1 LVELWQTNQ
10 KFFVLIN
17 CQGLGYEIQIL
28 ESFFLKLK
36 TNQISNK
43 KITLWLKHIKK
54 EDSDLLFG
62 FTSKEQKNFFIE
74 ILSIRGVG
82 SQIGMGILNKFS
94 ISEVINAIK
103 TQNKKLICSVP
114 GIGQKMSDRLIL
126 ELKNKFKSELQFEE
140 EKAKDEFEIKDPEIN
155 KMMQDLKLTLQSLN
169 YKNKE
174 INTIMPIIK
183 ESTLLAKKEK
193 NLSFENL
200 LKIAKNNLDKDSS
213 NIGRWRSIINK
224 LKINFMSLDTAE
236 KQKLIE
242 THQVH
247 STDTGSVEV
256 QVAMLSKRISKL
268 SDHLQGNIHDFASR
282 QGLLKMIGKRKRLLS
297 YIKDKNVQRYQELV
311 KKIGIRG
318 WSQLMKKK
326 QSKKKTQN

>member
-1 LVELWQTNQ
+1 MISWINGELVELWQTNQ

-94 ISEVINAIK
+94 IGEVINAIK

-126 ELKNKFKSELQFEE
+126 ELKNKFKSEIQFEE

-155 KMMQDLKLTLQSLN
+155 KMIEDLQLTLQSLN

-174 INTIMPIIK
+174 IKTILPIIIN
-183 ESTLLAKKEK
+183 EVDLFAKKEN

-200 LKIAKNNLDKDSS
+200 LKLAMNYLDKESS
-213 NIGRWRSIINK
+213 NI
-224 LKINFMSLDTAE
+224 
-236 KQKLIE
+236 
-242 THQVH
+242 
-247 STDTGSVEV
+247 
-256 QVAMLSKRISKL
+256 
-268 SDHLQGNIHDFASR
+268 AS
-282 QGLLKMIGKRKRLLS
+282 
-297 YIKDKNVQRYQELV
+297 
-311 KKIGIRG
+311 
-318 WSQLMKKK
+318 
-326 QSKKKTQN
+326 

>member
-1 LVELWQTNQ
+1 LISWINGELVESWQTNQ

-36 TNQISNK
+36 TNQISNR

-82 SQIGMGILNKFS
+82 SQIAMGILNKFS
-94 ISEVINAIK
+94 IGEVINAIK

-114 GIGQKMSDRLIL
+114 GVGQKMSDRLIL
-126 ELKNKFKSELQFEE
+126 ELKNKFKSEIQLEE

-155 KMMQDLKLTLQSLN
+155 KMIEDLQLTLQSLN

-174 INTIMPIIK
+174 IKTILPIIINK
-183 ESTLLAKKEK
+183 VDFLAKKEN

-200 LKIAKNNLDKDSS
+200 LKLAMNFLDKESS
-213 NIGRWRSIINK
+213 NI
-224 LKINFMSLDTAE
+224 
-236 KQKLIE
+236 
-242 THQVH
+242 
-247 STDTGSVEV
+247 
-256 QVAMLSKRISKL
+256 
-268 SDHLQGNIHDFASR
+268 AS
-282 QGLLKMIGKRKRLLS
+282 
-297 YIKDKNVQRYQELV
+297 
-311 KKIGIRG
+311 
-318 WSQLMKKK
+318 
-326 QSKKKTQN
+326 

>member
-1 LVELWQTNQ
+1 LISWISGDLVDFWQTNQ

-28 ESFFLKLK
+28 ESLFLKLK

-43 KITLWLKHIKK
+43 KITLWIKHIKK

-94 ISEVINAIK
+94 IGEVIDAIK

-126 ELKNKFKSELQFEE
+126 ELKNKFKSEIQFEE
-140 EKAKDEFEIKDPEIN
+140 QKANDEFEIKDPEIN
-155 KMMQDLKLTLQSLN
+155 KMIDDLQLTLQSLN

-174 INTIMPIIK
+174 IKTILPIIIN
-183 ESTLLAKKEK
+183 EVGLLAKKES

-200 LKIAKNNLDKDSS
+200 LKLAM
-213 NIGRWRSIINK
+213 NI
-224 LKINFMSLDTAE
+224 
-236 KQKLIE
+236 LI
-242 THQVH
+242 
-247 STDTGSVEV
+247 
-256 QVAMLSKRISKL
+256 
-268 SDHLQGNIHDFASR
+268 
-282 QGLLKMIGKRKRLLS
+282 
-297 YIKDKNVQRYQELV
+297 
-311 KKIGIRG
+311 KKG
-318 WSQLMKKK
+318 
-326 QSKKKTQN
+326 

>member
-1 LVELWQTNQ
+1 MISWINGELVELWQTNQ

-17 CQGLGYEIQIL
+17 CQGLGYEVQIL

-126 ELKNKFKSELQFEE
+126 ELKNKFKSEIQFEE
-140 EKAKDEFEIKDPEIN
+140 EKANDEFEIKDPEIN
-155 KMMQDLKLTLQSLN
+155 KMIEDLQLTLQSLN

-174 INTIMPIIK
+174 IKTILPIIIN
-183 ESTLLAKKEK
+183 EVDFLAKKEN

-200 LKIAKNNLDKDSS
+200 LKLAMNYLDKESS
-213 NIGRWRSIINK
+213 NI
-224 LKINFMSLDTAE
+224 
-236 KQKLIE
+236 
-242 THQVH
+242 
-247 STDTGSVEV
+247 
-256 QVAMLSKRISKL
+256 
-268 SDHLQGNIHDFASR
+268 AS
-282 QGLLKMIGKRKRLLS
+282 
-297 YIKDKNVQRYQELV
+297 
-311 KKIGIRG
+311 
-318 WSQLMKKK
+318 
-326 QSKKKTQN
+326 

>member
-1 LVELWQTNQ
+1 LISWINGDLVDLWQTNQ

-62 FTSKEQKNFFIE
+62 FTSKEQKSFFIE

-94 ISEVINAIK
+94 IGEVINAIK

-126 ELKNKFKSELQFEE
+126 ELKNKFKSEIQFEE
-140 EKAKDEFEIKDPEIN
+140 EKAKNEFEIKDPEIN
-155 KMMQDLKLTLQSLN
+155 KMIEDLQLTLQSLN

-174 INTIMPIIK
+174 IKTILPIIIN
-183 ESTLLAKKEK
+183 EVDFLAKKES

-200 LKIAKNNLDKDSS
+200 LKLAMNYLDKESS
-213 NIGRWRSIINK
+213 NI
-224 LKINFMSLDTAE
+224 
-236 KQKLIE
+236 
-242 THQVH
+242 
-247 STDTGSVEV
+247 
-256 QVAMLSKRISKL
+256 
-268 SDHLQGNIHDFASR
+268 AS
-282 QGLLKMIGKRKRLLS
+282 
-297 YIKDKNVQRYQELV
+297 
-311 KKIGIRG
+311 
-318 WSQLMKKK
+318 
-326 QSKKKTQN
+326 

>member
-1 LVELWQTNQ
+1 MISWINGELVELWQTNQ

-43 KITLWLKHIKK
+43 NITLWIKHIKK

-62 FTSKEQKNFFIE
+62 FTSKDQKNFFVE

-126 ELKNKFKSELQFEE
+126 ELKSKFKSKILSEE
-140 EKAKDEFEIKDPEIN
+140 EKSKVECEIKDPETN
-155 KMMQDLKLTLQSLN
+155 KMIEDLQLTLQSLN

-174 INTIMPIIK
+174 VNTILPIIIK
-183 ESTLLAKKEK
+183 KIDLLTNKEK

-200 LKIAKNNLDKDSS
+200 LKLAMNHLDGESS
-213 NIGRWRSIINK
+213 NLAR
-224 LKINFMSLDTAE
+224 
-236 KQKLIE
+236 
-242 THQVH
+242 
-247 STDTGSVEV
+247 
-256 QVAMLSKRISKL
+256 
-268 SDHLQGNIHDFASR
+268 
-282 QGLLKMIGKRKRLLS
+282 
-297 YIKDKNVQRYQELV
+297 
-311 KKIGIRG
+311 
-318 WSQLMKKK
+318 
-326 QSKKKTQN
+326 

>member
-1 LVELWQTNQ
+1 MISWINGELVESWQTNQ

-62 FTSKEQKNFFIE
+62 FTSKEQKNFFIA

-94 ISEVINAIK
+94 IGEVINAIK

-126 ELKNKFKSELQFEE
+126 ELKNKFKSEIQFEG
-140 EKAKDEFEIKDPEIN
+140 EKAKDKFEIKDPEIN
-155 KMMQDLKLTLQSLN
+155 KMIEDLQLTLQTLN
-169 YKNKE
+169 YKNEE
-174 INTIMPIIK
+174 IKSILPIIFN
-183 ESTLLAKKEK
+183 EVDFLSKKE
-193 NLSFENL
+193 NNFSFENL
-200 LKIAKNNLDKDSS
+200 LKLAMNYLDKESS
-213 NIGRWRSIINK
+213 NI
-224 LKINFMSLDTAE
+224 
-236 KQKLIE
+236 
-242 THQVH
+242 
-247 STDTGSVEV
+247 
-256 QVAMLSKRISKL
+256 
-268 SDHLQGNIHDFASR
+268 AS
-282 QGLLKMIGKRKRLLS
+282 
-297 YIKDKNVQRYQELV
+297 
-311 KKIGIRG
+311 
-318 WSQLMKKK
+318 
-326 QSKKKTQN
+326 

>member
-1 LVELWQTNQ
+1 MISWINGELVELWQTNQ

-62 FTSKEQKNFFIE
+62 FTSKDQKNFFIE

-82 SQIGMGILNKFS
+82 SQISMGILNKFS
-94 ISEVINAIK
+94 ITEVINAIK

-126 ELKNKFKSELQFEE
+126 ELKSKFKNEIQFEE
-140 EKAKDEFEIKDPEIN
+140 ENGKALLEIKDPEIN
-155 KMMQDLKLTLQSLN
+155 KIMEELQLTLKSLN

-174 INTIMPIIK
+174 IKNILPTIVK
-183 ESTLLAKKEK
+183 EVDLLDKKEG
-193 NLSFENL
+193 NLSFESL
-200 LKIAKNNLDKDSS
+200 LKLAMNYLDKENS
-213 NIGRWRSIINK
+213 N
-224 LKINFMSLDTAE
+224 FLDD
-236 KQKLIE
+236 
-242 THQVH
+242 VV
-247 STDTGSVEV
+247 S
-256 QVAMLSKRISKL
+256 
-268 SDHLQGNIHDFASR
+268 
-282 QGLLKMIGKRKRLLS
+282 
-297 YIKDKNVQRYQELV
+297 
-311 KKIGIRG
+311 
-318 WSQLMKKK
+318 
-326 QSKKKTQN
+326 

>member
-1 LVELWQTNQ
+1 MISWISGELIELWQNNQ
-10 KFFVLIN
+10 KYFVLIN
-17 CQGLGYEIQIL
+17 CQGLGYEVQIL

-94 ISEVINAIK
+94 IGEVINAIK

-126 ELKNKFKSELQFEE
+126 ELKNKFKSEIQFEE
-140 EKAKDEFEIKDPEIN
+140 EKANDEFEIKDPEIN
-155 KMMQDLKLTLQSLN
+155 KMIEDLQLTLQSLN

-174 INTIMPIIK
+174 IKNILPIIIN
-183 ESTLLAKKEK
+183 EVDLLAKKEN

-200 LKIAKNNLDKDSS
+200 LKLAMNYLDKESS
-213 NIGRWRSIINK
+213 NI
-224 LKINFMSLDTAE
+224 
-236 KQKLIE
+236 
-242 THQVH
+242 
-247 STDTGSVEV
+247 
-256 QVAMLSKRISKL
+256 
-268 SDHLQGNIHDFASR
+268 AS
-282 QGLLKMIGKRKRLLS
+282 
-297 YIKDKNVQRYQELV
+297 
-311 KKIGIRG
+311 
-318 WSQLMKKK
+318 
-326 QSKKKTQN
+326 

>member
-1 LVELWQTNQ
+1 MISWINGELVELWQTNQ

-36 TNQISNK
+36 KNQISNK

-82 SQIGMGILNKFS
+82 SQIAMGILNKFS
-94 ISEVINAIK
+94 IGEVINAIK

-126 ELKNKFKSELQFEE
+126 ELKNKFKSKIQFED
-140 EKAKDEFEIKDPEIN
+140 KKGKDEFEINNPETN
-155 KMMQDLKLTLQSLN
+155 KMIEDLQLTLQSLN

-174 INTIMPIIK
+174 IKTILPIIIN
-183 ESTLLAKKEK
+183 EVDLFSKKEN
-193 NLSFENL
+193 NLSFEIL
-200 LKIAKNNLDKDSS
+200 LKLAMNYLDKESS
-213 NIGRWRSIINK
+213 NI
-224 LKINFMSLDTAE
+224 
-236 KQKLIE
+236 
-242 THQVH
+242 
-247 STDTGSVEV
+247 
-256 QVAMLSKRISKL
+256 
-268 SDHLQGNIHDFASR
+268 AS
-282 QGLLKMIGKRKRLLS
+282 
-297 YIKDKNVQRYQELV
+297 
-311 KKIGIRG
+311 
-318 WSQLMKKK
+318 
-326 QSKKKTQN
+326 